1 MDKNKSQK
9 TDEEIVREFESL
21 FHKLPEPE
29 TGEEIEKILNDAG
42 YDVKDLQT
50 KGLEFANNLMA
61 NNWRF
66 VTSDEIDDA
75 AKRINE
81 IPFRNSWTRS
91 HLLDAIQKVSQA
103 LGPSGKEP
111 VLAHRN
117 LGKLAD
123 ADLAAILQE
132 LEYKASMKGIKL
144 NLE

>member
-1 MDKNKSQK
+1 MDKNKSPK

-29 TGEEIEKILNDAG
+29 TNEEIEKILYDAG
-42 YDVKDLQT
+42 YDMKDLQT
-50 KGLEFANNLMA
+50 KGLEFVNNLIA

-75 AKRINE
+75 AKIINE
-81 IPFRNSWTRS
+81 IPFRDSWTRS

-103 LGPSGKEP
+103 LGQSGKEP
-111 VLAHRN
+111 VLAYRN

-132 LEYKASMKGIKL
+132 LEYKASAKGIKL
-144 NLE
+144 SLE